1 MSLESG
7 IHPSLSISW
16 ILVDLQLHNI
26 PASKFV
32 ATLLTLPDGDNL
44 HVMRIR
50 KALPQSRI
58 VRTVPILLAAGL
70 LVLPTTLAAQNA
82 SNGLQAFIGARII
95 DGTGKPAVEKATLL
109 IKDGRIVA
117 VGRSVKL
124 PAGARQIDVS
134 GKTII
139 PGLINGHGHVSDISQ
154 LGLYARYGV
163 TTVFSLG
170 GDKEI
175 PLRDQTR
182 GEQQTPALAR
192 SRLYIAGP
200 IPVSKTPD
208 DGRKAVDALAAAKT
222 DIVKFRLDDNLG
234 RGTKMSPDVY
244 AAIIDEAHR
253 KGMRVAVHIVTLADA
268 KAVLRVGADYIAH
281 SVRDEELDQ
290 ETIGLLKKNKAFYT
304 PTLMREVSTFVYG
317 DKPAFLTDPFLLKDG
332 NQAEMAKAQEPAFQ
346 EAMRNDRNGI
356 WYKEHL
362 PVAMRN
368 LKKVEDAGVP
378 VVMGTDTGP
387 AYRFQGYFEHL
398 ELEYMTRAGLTPMQA
413 LVAATRTAAGSLRA
427 ADQIGSLEVGK
438 WADFVVLGANPLDDI
453 SNTRKLESVWIA
465 GNRVP
470 GR

>member
-1 MSLESG
+1 M
-7 IHPSLSISW
+7 
-16 ILVDLQLHNI
+16 
-26 PASKFV
+26 
-32 ATLLTLPDGDNL
+32 LTVPDGDNL
-44 HVMRIR
+44 LVMRI
-50 KALPQSRI
+50 
-58 VRTVPILLAAGL
+58 L
-70 LVLPTTLAAQNA
+70 LVTALLMLPTVLPAQN
-82 SNGLQAFIGARII
+82 SSTGLQAFVGARII

-109 IKDGRIVA
+109 IKNGRIAA
-117 VGRSVKL
+117 VGRSVKV
-124 PAGARQIDVS
+124 PAGTRRIDVS

-139 PGLINGHGHVSDISQ
+139 PGLINGHGHVSDMSQ

-175 PLRDQTR
+175 SLRDQTR
-182 GEQQTPALAR
+182 NEQQTSALAR

-200 IPVSKTPD
+200 IPVSKTPED
-208 DGRKAVDALAAAKT
+208 ARKAVDALAVAKT

-234 RGTKMSPDVY
+234 RGTKMAPDVY

-253 KGMRVAVHIVTLADA
+253 KGMRVAIHIVTLADA
-268 KAVLRVGADYIAH
+268 KAVLRLGADYIAH
-281 SVRDEELDQ
+281 SIRDQELDQ
-290 ETIGLLKKNKAFYT
+290 ETIDLLKKDKAFYT

-317 DKPAFLTDPFLLKDG
+317 DKPAFLADPFLLKDG
-332 NQAEMAKAQEPAFQ
+332 NQAEIAKAREVAFQ
-346 EAMRNDRNGI
+346 EAMRNDTNGI

-398 ELEYMTRAGLTPMQA
+398 ELEYMTKAGLTPMQT
-413 LVAATRTAAGSLRA
+413 LVAATRTAASSLGA
-427 ADQIGSLEVGK
+427 ADQIGSLEEGK
-438 WADFVVLGANPLDDI
+438 WADFVVLAANPLDDI
-453 SNTRKLESVWIA
+453 RNTRKLESVWIA

-470 GR
+470 AK